1 MKKIIAILFTLIIL
15 GCEDNSNEDT
25 NQSLVFI
32 SNEGNFG
39 SNNGSISV
47 FQGKSKIQ
55 EIKNVGDVV
64 QSILVHDEKLIAIVN
79 NSHLIKIYQITKQG
93 LRLPGIKV
101 STQNSSPREM
111 VVQDNKLYFTNH
123 NTQDIK
129 ILNLTTYFIE
139 DAIKVDGLPESI
151 VSDGKN

>member
-25 NQSLVFI
+25 NQSLIFI

-39 SNNGSISV
+39 SSNGSISV

-64 QSILVHDEKLIAIVN
+64 QSILVHDERLIAIAN
-79 NSHLIKIYQITKQG
+79 NSHLIKKYQKIY
-93 LRLPGIKV
+93 
-101 STQNSSPREM
+101 
-111 VVQDNKLYFTNH
+111 
-123 NTQDIK
+123 
-129 ILNLTTYFIE
+129 
-139 DAIKVDGLPESI
+139 
-151 VSDGKN
+151 